1 MWLKKGLR
9 GEVDPM
15 KYCPIE
21 VVKDAKD
28 GRKVSGARSSHELTH
43 LMDNIWDIKPN
54 NSKIDNIANQ
64 MPI

>member
-1 MWLKKGLR
+1 
-9 GEVDPM
+9 M

-43 LMDNIWDIKPN
+43 LMDNI
-54 NSKIDNIANQ
+54 
-64 MPI
+64 